1 MSNPPDVRSALVAT
15 VTILL
20 DPRVIGKEAETEWS
34 GERAP
39 AAACDWMSG
48 LLSENPDVLDWRYE
62 DKATV
67 GEPLENY
74 HWSEIVIDR
83 DHYAEGDMDAR

>member
-1 MSNPPDVRSALVAT
+1 MPADVRTALVAT

-20 DPRVIGKEAETEWS
+20 DPKVIGKEAETEWG
-34 GERAP
+34 GELAP

-48 LLSENPDVLDWRYE
+48 LLSEHADVLDWRYE
-62 DKATV
+62 DKAAV
-67 GEPLENY
+67 GEPLEHY

-83 DHYAEGDMDAR
+83 DQYTEGDMDAR